1 MDGAKGPALCPQEG
15 RRDAR
20 QGDGISDRRADGRRP
35 PHARLFNWDKMWVPL
50 PLSRIVYFFT
60 GPFWVPKNTDKA
72 GLEKI
77 RSRDRDAYEGN
88 DGPDRAILY

>member
-1 MDGAKGPALCPQEG
+1 VLTVA
-15 RRDAR
+15 AR
-20 QGDGISDRRADGRRP
+20 

-60 GPFWVPKNTDKA
+60 GPFWVPKKADKA

-77 RSRDRDAYEGN
+77 RIDIEAHMREMTDLTERYFTDESVRKKF
-88 DGPDRAILY
+88 PDPIWGLPR